1 MKKIVVGLFAAF
13 AVCVSLTKSADA
25 QVSKISQYA
34 QVSGAQFFGRALP
47 SGSIADQIALTKN
60 TKGLQY
66 CLTLQGK
73 VVGDGECTALA
84 EIHLAASGAVPGD
97 FRDEKNYVWGAV
109 PSGWAP
115 GDVLQFEGCQFV
127 WTEGNR
133 RRTVTMEHHT
143 AIVVSIS
150 NSVVTLLHQNGPTAS
165 GPSGGPVVMEKVD
178 FKGKQRG
185 TVKGYR
191 PVGG

>member
-1 MKKIVVGLFAAF
+1 MKTFVVGLLSAF
-13 AVCVSLTKSADA
+13 AVCVSLANSADA
-25 QVSKISQYA
+25 QSSKISQYA

-47 SGSIADQIALTKN
+47 SGSIADQMALTKN
-60 TKGLQY
+60 IKGLQY
-66 CLTLQGK
+66 CLSLQGK
-73 VVGDGECTALA
+73 VVGNGECTALA
-84 EIHLAASGAVPGD
+84 EMHLAVSGAVPGNTKD
-97 FRDEKNYVWGAV
+97 RNNYIWGAL
-109 PSGWAP
+109 PAGWAP

-143 AIVVSIS
+143 AIVVSIKD
-150 NSVVTLLHQNGPTAS
+150 SVVTLLHQNGPTAT
-165 GPSGGPVVMEKVD
+165 GPSGGPVVLEKVD